1 MEEGRRFKE
10 PEKKKRKRE
19 KQQKKLERKQ
29 EKKLAKKRR
38 RKARKKRAILW
49 ILIIVM
55 LCGSAGAA
63 YWLIQYGID
72 NNRRHSMVRS
82 VVITGG
88 VTVSSAVINSSQN
101 TALNTIINETAVTHV
116 YSHRGSA
123 GANEHSFAAYDE
135 AIAAGSIYI
144 EQDVIR
150 SEDGVL
156 FVAHSNDAVVM
167 TGTSALYSVM
177 KAEEI
182 DKLRT
187 HTGNKI
193 LRLSEVF
200 DRYGKDVTYV
210 IDLKMRDEATVT
222 ALESLVEQYGN
233 QDAIIVQCKSTEI
246 LKRLD
251 EKFPDM
257 TKLYLCFTQDELN
270 GCLDMP
276 YVDIVSVPA
285 YSGLM
290 ADFNVQG
297 VHEHGKKFNVWT
309 IDTEEKIKQAIDL
322 NVDTYFTN
330 NTPLALSIEKT
341 YGINHRPVSENE
353 AAATDANGA
362 DAAETNQGEPE

>member
-38 RKARKKRAILW
+38 RKARKKRTILW

-116 YSHRGSA
+116 YSHRGAA
-123 GANEHSFAAYDE
+123 GANEHSFDAYDQ
-135 AIAAGSIYI
+135 AIAAGSIFI

-210 IDLKMRDEATVT
+210 IDLKMRDEATVA

-233 QDAIIVQCKSTEI
+233 QEDIIVQCKSTEI

-257 TKLYLCFTQDELN
+257 TKLYLCYTQDELN

-285 YSGLM
+285 YSSLM
-290 ADFNVQG
+290 VDFNVQG

-330 NTPLALSIEKT
+330 NTPLALSVEKS

-353 AAATDANGA
+353 AAAADANGA
-362 DAAETNQGEPE
+362 DAADESGTDAA